1 MKRFLLK
8 NNKGAITL
16 FVLISM
22 LFFMVVLSSLF
33 MTTSNQKQSQTSEL
47 DKIKQEYENSVDNI
61 DQIYNNT
68 LANQS

>member
-61 DQIYNNT
+61 DQIYSNT